1 MRRKVATHVFLKRD
15 SGGDLGREGG
25 TAGRTGHEKKTRRR
39 SGEELL
45 PEPARRDAER
55 AGRIEVGEFRAAAEQ
70 QRLKPESQPNRRY
83 KVFRLTRIITT
94 PHTRAAPKQFQG
106 PT

>member
-1 MRRKVATHVFLKRD
+1 MRRQVATHSFLNETVVAIW
-15 SGGDLGREGG
+15 GENEGRQEGQV
-25 TAGRTGHEKKTRRR
+25 TRRGR

-45 PEPARRDAER
+45 YEPARRDAER
-55 AGRIEVGEFRAAAEQ
+55 AGRIKVGKFPAAAQ
-70 QRLKPESQPNRRY
+70 QKRLKPESQPNRPY